1 MSTISNSQI
10 EQSLRPY
17 GVAISPEVIEKI
29 GAYISLLLKWNRKIS
44 LTTVT
49 DPAEILKFHFGES
62 IFATSALNFSQSRL
76 ADVGSG
82 AGFPGLPLAMVIPD
96 LDVTLIESN
105 TKKCAFLAEVT
116 RELQIAN
123 VTVFRGRMEDL
134 PESSP
139 PFEFI
144 AARAL
149 GHHEDF
155 LVWSMKRLTAHG
167 KVVLWIGDDDAR
179 ELSLKPDWNWNE
191 RILIPGSERRFLLV
205 GAPKS

>member
-1 MSTISNSQI
+1 MTISNDQI

-29 GAYISLLLKWNRKIS
+29 GTYVSLLIRWNRTIS

-49 DPAEILKFHFGES
+49 NPAEILKFHFGES
-62 IFATSALNFSQSRL
+62 IFAASAVDFGQSRL

-82 AGFPGLPLAMVIPD
+82 AGFPGLPLAMVIPG

-105 TKKCAFLAEVT
+105 AKKCAFLAEVAG
-116 RELQIAN
+116 ELRLAN
-123 VTVFRGRMEDL
+123 VTVFRGRMDDFPED
-134 PESSP
+134 SA
-139 PFEFI
+139 PFGFI

-149 GHHEDF
+149 GHHEG
-155 LVWSMKRLTAHG
+155 LLAWANKRLTAHG

-179 ELSLKPDWNWNE
+179 ELSLKPDWNWSE

-205 GAPKS
+205 GAPNG